1 MKIEAKYS
9 LLFVPVIFSL
19 ELKADYSSAIVFNN
33 IADDP
38 GSGLWYQ
45 RVPSSNNEILDHI
58 KAIGFVDSADPQ
70 TRSQLPVKPRGAPG
84 VVIFDYD
91 QDGDQDIYVTNGLV
105 PNSLFHNKLVE
116 SGETQFV
123 DVAIESGVAA
133 SDQDST
139 GACAGDLDNDGDADL
154 LVLGVGGTPNRL
166 FENKGAGEFE
176 DISSQAFD
184 PSDIRHPSGCSIGDI
199 NGDGLLD
206 IAIANTFNSWN
217 HRMPLVTFDNDH
229 LLEANQLF
237 INQGG
242 NVFQDRS
249 VFAGIADYKYIS
261 WAISLVDYDLD
272 GDVDLITA
280 DDQGAKAP
288 FSKGGR
294 DDGYIRIFDNDGSG
308 RFTNVTADRNTHR
321 YGAWMGLAFG
331 DFNADQYM
339 DLFSTNTGYYI
350 TSFLQPGL
358 DFENEI
364 GDWTS
369 GWFLGGAGL
378 TFTFPGAGEM
388 IDTPFGWG
396 TSVIDYDNDGDSDI
410 VYHGGVNMGLFV
422 EASNPGVVLNNDG
435 SAHFKRDVLAM
446 SETVDHLR
454 RNVQGMAVGDLN
466 NDGFM
471 DIVSVSSEDWP
482 SFFPLVPLT
491 PPQLWIGTPFDQEA
505 LLWPTFFP
513 VDPQDFSQGFVW
525 SQMEPSNGTL
535 AVELNS
541 GGNGNS
547 SARIKLNG
555 SIGQIAGGRVNRDGI
570 GAVVTFQL
578 DQEKSAMWPVVAG
591 SSYASQDSL
600 TWVFGMG
607 GEKSGVLEV
616 LWPGGVRNKLYN
628 VRAGEEVLFP
638 EIPCNYTSEVL
649 NIRAYK
655 RCVKRA
661 VKELQKAGVIDRRMK
676 RRYFGSAMR
685 AYVEHK
691 YVRR

>member
-1 MKIEAKYS
+1 MKTEAKYS
-9 LLFVPVIFSL
+9 LLFVPLIFSF
-19 ELKADYSSAIVFNN
+19 ELNADYDSGIVFTN
-33 IADDP
+33 IAEDP

-45 RVPSSNNEILDHI
+45 RVPSANNAILDHI

-70 TRSQLPVKPRGAPG
+70 SRSQLPVKPRGAPG

-105 PNSLFHNKLVE
+105 PNSLFHNNLVE
-116 SGETQFV
+116 SGKTQFI
-123 DVAIESGVAA
+123 DVAVESGVAA
-133 SDQDST
+133 SEQDST
-139 GACAGDLDNDGDADL
+139 GACSGDFDNDGDADL

-166 FENKGAGEFE
+166 FENTGSGKFK
-176 DISSQAFD
+176 DISSQAFNS
-184 PSDIRHPSGCSIGDI
+184 SDTRHPSGCSIGDI

-206 IAIANTFNSWN
+206 IAIANTFDNWN
-217 HRMPLVTFDNDH
+217 HRMPLVTFENDH

-237 INQGG
+237 VNQGG
-242 NVFQDRS
+242 NIFHDQS
-249 VFAGIADYKYIS
+249 ETAGIGESRYLS

-288 FSKGGR
+288 FSRGGR

-308 RFTNVTADRNTHR
+308 HFTDVTKARNTDR

-339 DLFSTNTGYYI
+339 DIFSTNTGYYI
-350 TSFLQPGL
+350 TSFLQPAL
-358 DFENEI
+358 DFENDI

-378 TFTFPGAGEM
+378 TFTFPGAGDM

-396 TSVIDYDNDGDSDI
+396 ASVLDYDNDGDSDI
-410 VYHGGVNMGLFV
+410 IYHGGVNMGLFV

-435 SAHFKRDVLAM
+435 EANFKKDALAM

-482 SFFPLVPLT
+482 SFFPLVPLA
-491 PPQLWIGTPFDQEA
+491 PPPFWIGTPYDQQA

-513 VDPQDFSQGFVW
+513 VNPQDFSQGFVW

-547 SARIKLNG
+547 FVKLQLKG
-555 SIGQIAGGRVNRDGI
+555 SVGKIAGGRVNRDGI
-570 GAVVTFQL
+570 GAVVTFQP
-578 DQEKSAMWPVVAG
+578 DTDNSAMWPVIAG

-607 GEKSGVLEV
+607 NNTSGVLEV
-616 LWPGGVRNKLYN
+616 LWPGGVKNKLYN
-628 VRAGEEVLFP
+628 VRAGESVLFP
-638 EIPCNYTSEVL
+638 EVPCNYTSSLL
-649 NIRAYK
+649 NIKDYK
-655 RCVKRA
+655 YCVKKA
-661 VKELQKAGVIDRRMK
+661 VNEMLEIGMIDRRMK
-676 RRYFGSAMR
+676 GRLFSSAMR
-685 AYVEHK
+685 AYLEHK
-691 YVRR
+691 NVR